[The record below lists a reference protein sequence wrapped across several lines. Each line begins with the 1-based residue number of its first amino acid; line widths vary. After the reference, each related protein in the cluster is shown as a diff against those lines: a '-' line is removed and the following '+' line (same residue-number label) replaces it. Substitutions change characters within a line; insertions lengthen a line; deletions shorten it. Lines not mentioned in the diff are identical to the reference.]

1 MPGAGGARDAAL
13 AFGGHG
19 YHVGLMWRD
28 GIEPVPGSLRC
39 YGGRD
44 FWHGLAVVTLDV
56 GGTLIRHGAFHAT
69 PFSRGVRVDQ
79 NERLVAAIT
88 RSEDEPPALVGADW
102 NTVCADR
109 ILVGQMWELYEP
121 ADPYA
126 GVDWFADLIYQCQWD
141 YDERGRRRHWAD
153 RRPGDVLW
161 AGGLHDVAALTG
173 ADWHPTTGHHP
184 HDVYGAHGVHRRI
197 DAIRVTGPL
206 AAAMRAHQVLDTA
219 QTRAASDHLP
229 VTVEYLPRVVHA

>member
-1 MPGAGGARDAAL
+1 
-13 AFGGHG
+13 
-19 YHVGLMWRD
+19 MWRD

-56 GGTLIRHGAFHAT
+56 GGTLIRHGTFHAT
-69 PFSRGVRVDQ
+69 PFSRGMRADQ

-88 RSEDEPPALVGADW
+88 RPVDEPPTLVGADW
-102 NTVCADR
+102 NTECADR
-109 ILVGQMWELYEP
+109 ILVGQRWDLYEP
-121 ADPYA
+121 TDPYA

-141 YDERGRRRHWAD
+141 YDEQGRRRHWAD

-173 ADWHPTTGHHP
+173 ADWHATTGHHP
-184 HDVYGAHGVHRRI
+184 RDVYGAHGVRRRI
-197 DAIRVTGPL
+197 DSIRVTEPL

-229 VTVEYLPRVVHA
+229 VTVEYLPRAVHA